1 MVKRQKVI
9 TVRKGYLKLRR
20 VSMLTVDRYSKS
32 AIGFLTR
39 RRLAV
44 PEDLS
49 SLKPECID
57 DHEVEADIEWLYEA
71 GYESHVGTYLVAA
84 LNFFCNVPRA
94 LSPWPNARG
103 ALSGW
108 KNLEPSISTMPCPW
122 IVATHIAWRLMMK
135 KDPVAAQAARLWLVS
150 FDAYSRSCEI
160 LDVKTHNCFLPN
172 VGGST
177 VFAFTLSSSL
187 DFEMQ
192 TNAGRPLR
200 TKTKATDD
208 TIVIDK
214 QSFPGIGLIFRQLVC
229 AAKAA
234 NADTLSF
241 MLTYPAYATLITSA
255 AVEANIPFKVTP
267 HLARH
272 GGASEDF
279 FRRKRSLDEIM
290 KRGRWRDK
298 RSVTRY
304 EKSGMLLKALSSLSP
319 QTRAECERTH
329 ALNLRFMAE

>member
-103 ALSGW
+103 ALSG
-108 KNLEPSISTMPCPW
+108 
-122 IVATHIAWRLMMK
+122 
-135 KDPVAAQAARLWLVS
+135 
-150 FDAYSRSCEI
+150 
-160 LDVKTHNCFLPN
+160 
-172 VGGST
+172 
-177 VFAFTLSSSL
+177 
-187 DFEMQ
+187 
-192 TNAGRPLR
+192 
-200 TKTKATDD
+200 
-208 TIVIDK
+208 
-214 QSFPGIGLIFRQLVC
+214 
-229 AAKAA
+229 
-234 NADTLSF
+234 
-241 MLTYPAYATLITSA
+241 
-255 AVEANIPFKVTP
+255 
-267 HLARH
+267 
-272 GGASEDF
+272 
-279 FRRKRSLDEIM
+279 
-290 KRGRWRDK
+290 
-298 RSVTRY
+298 
-304 EKSGMLLKALSSLSP
+304 
-319 QTRAECERTH
+319 
-329 ALNLRFMAE
+329 